1 MDKKQIFGKHYE
13 RLAAERLIKSIAAG
27 AIVGFGINTV
37 FAVIYWMLNFGSVWL
52 GAAIGLPAGATVG
65 ILLYFL
71 KYRLTEKTLA
81 RRIDRSAELEERM
94 ITMVELEGDNSCIA
108 ELQRKDAVKNLN
120 ALSEKSVK
128 VGISNLLAVTLTA
141 LIIISL
147 AFNVLGIMAKNGKM
161 PYGKDMLAQ
170 GADGT
175 FEVIYTTDGG
185 GYIRGEAEQEVSYG
199 GSTSYVRAIADDGW
213 KFVSWDDG
221 ETSPE
226 RNEENVS
233 SNMTFKAVFVKID
246 GNDPDEDDNDSADDL
261 PEGSAFEE
269 GSGGESDEEGGDNI
283 KEDGEGNGGGK
294 WQDRNQFIDGAT
306 YYRDYLEFYYQ
317 YAMGI
322 FDSDSD
328 IPPEIIDFFETY
340 FSGI

>member
-52 GAAIGLPAGATVG
+52 GASIGLPVGATFGV
-65 ILLYFL
+65 LLYFL

-81 RRIDRSAELEERM
+81 RRLDRSGGLEERM
-94 ITMVELEGDNSCIA
+94 ITMVELEGDGSRIA
-108 ELQRKDAVKNLN
+108 ELQRADAMENLN
-120 ALSEKSVK
+120 SLPEKNVK
-128 VGISNLLAVTLTA
+128 IRISNLLAVTLTA
-141 LIIISL
+141 LTVISL
-147 AFNVLGIMAKNGKM
+147 TFNVLGIMAKNGKI

-170 GADGT
+170 GADGA
-175 FEVIYTTDGG
+175 FDVIYTTDGG
-185 GYIRGEAEQEVSYG
+185 GYIRGEDSQKVSYG

-213 KFVSWDDG
+213 KFVRWDDG
-221 ETSPE
+221 EISPE

-246 GNDPDEDDNDSADDL
+246 GEDPDEDDNDSADDL
-261 PEGSAFEE
+261 PEGSVNEE
-269 GSGGESDEEGGDNI
+269 GSGGDSDEEGGDNI
-283 KEDGEGNGGGK
+283 KDDGEGNGGGE
-294 WQDRNQFIDGAT
+294 WHDRNQFIDGAT
-306 YYRDYLEFYYQ
+306 YYRKYLDLYYQ